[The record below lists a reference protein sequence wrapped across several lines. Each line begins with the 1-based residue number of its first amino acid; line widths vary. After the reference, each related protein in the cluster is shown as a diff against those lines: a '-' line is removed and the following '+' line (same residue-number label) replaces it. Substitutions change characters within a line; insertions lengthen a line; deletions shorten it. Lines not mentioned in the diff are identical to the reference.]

1 MAGSGTP
8 ASTNRPA
15 GTVIETTAN
24 RPAGKVTF
32 MSSDTRHRIL
42 DALESMLIEHGM
54 TKVTLDSVAA
64 AAGVSKGGLLYH
76 FKTKDA
82 LIAAMVRRLGAQA
95 DQQRAAAAA
104 GGTSVAEWYLQPPDS
119 ISEKE
124 IALYRS
130 TLAALR
136 SVDGNSG
143 EVQDAVTEM
152 MRLWDEGLRTEID
165 DPVQAEIIRL
175 VGDGIYLGA
184 LLDLPGVDPDL
195 HRRVVD
201 RLLGR

>member
-1 MAGSGTP
+1 
-8 ASTNRPA
+8 
-15 GTVIETTAN
+15 
-24 RPAGKVTF
+24 
-32 MSSDTRHRIL
+32 MSSDTRDRIL

-82 LIAAMVRRLGAQA
+82 LVAAMVRRLGAQA
-95 DQQRAAAAA
+95 DQQRADAAA
-104 GGTSVAEWYLQPPDS
+104 GGTSVSEWYLQPPDS

-152 MRLWDEGLRTEID
+152 MRLWDEGLRAEID

-184 LLDLPGVDPDL
+184 LLDLPGVDPEL
-195 HRRVVD
+195 HRQVVD

>member
-1 MAGSGTP
+1 
-8 ASTNRPA
+8 
-15 GTVIETTAN
+15 
-24 RPAGKVTF
+24 
-32 MSSDTRHRIL
+32 MSSDTRDRIL
-42 DALESMLIEHGM
+42 DSLETLLLEHGM
-54 TKVTLDSVAA
+54 TKMTLDNVAA

-82 LIAAMVRRLGAQA
+82 LVAAMVRRLAVQA
-95 DQQRAAAAA
+95 DRQRADAAA
-104 GGTSVAEWYLQPPDS
+104 GGTSVAEWYLQPPGCD
-119 ISEKE
+119 SEKE

-136 SVDGNSG
+136 SLDGNSG
-143 EVQDAVTEM
+143 EVQDAVTDM
-152 MRLWDEGLRTEID
+152 MQQWDEGLRTEID

-184 LLDLPGVDPDL
+184 VLDLPAVDREL
-195 HRRVVD
+195 HTRVVD